1 MSFTYYPKGVCSQK
15 IQIELAEDHTIQ
27 DIRITGGCDG
37 NLKGVRALC
46 IGQKAC
52 LLYTS
57 VFFSLFVLMCFA
69 TKSTENEELADST
82 RADNVDMLAESSN
95 VSTTAIKSSGTIAV
109 SVSISVMMFTLGSN
123 ASGPRM
129 TRPIAPQK

>member
-46 IGQKAC
+46 IGQKAENVIC
-52 LLYTS
+52 SLRGIHCGPKATS
-57 VFFSLFVLMCFA
+57 CPDQISKA
-69 TKSTENEELADST
+69 LAMALS
-82 RADNVDMLAESSN
+82 
-95 VSTTAIKSSGTIAV
+95 
-109 SVSISVMMFTLGSN
+109 
-123 ASGPRM
+123 
-129 TRPIAPQK
+129 QQ